1 MITYPLTPRTAG
13 LAGLAFAIAAAACS
27 DGDSGGGATARA
39 RNVVV
44 IVADDLGY
52 ADVSTYAPGR
62 IPTPNIDRIG
72 NEGVRF
78 TDGYVTAS
86 VCSPSRAGLLT
97 GRYQQRFGFEF
108 NAGGD
113 ARAHEEHLG
122 LHVGEQT
129 LGDRMR
135 DAGLR
140 TAAIGKWHQGSQPEF
155 YPTERGF
162 DEFFG
167 FLTGQTA
174 FIDPDVPGVQN
185 AEAPGGGV
193 IIPRSAYGERGQI
206 VRGPDREVVANSRE
220 YLTEE
225 LTREAVAFLERNRD
239 QPFFLYLAHHA
250 PHLPFQAT
258 QPYYDRFPDISDHAQ
273 RVYAAMVSAL
283 DDGVGTVLDTLDA
296 LGLADDTLVVFLS
309 DNGCATYTNVCACE
323 PVRGGKLTYYEGGVR
338 VPLVMRWPGGLP
350 EGLVYEEPVSALD
363 VLPTALAA
371 IGARLPGDRA
381 LDGVDLGPFLRGERA
396 GSPHEA
402 LFWRI
407 GPMTAM
413 REGPWKTWRSREGAF
428 SYLFDLEADRNE
440 LENLVD
446 RRPDVLQRLE
456 QTYAEWEEGL
466 VPPAWDPRPAPVPAC
481 GEAFNVPF

>member
-1 MITYPLTPRTAG
+1 MVTSPDRFSGWIRLAAAG
-13 LAGLAFAIAAAACS
+13 LALAACS
-27 DGDSGGGATARA
+27 DGSVAEAPARA

-44 IVADDLGY
+44 ILADDLGY
-52 ADVSTYAPGR
+52 ADVSAHAPDR
-62 IPTPNIDRIG
+62 IPTPHIDRIG
-72 NEGVRF
+72 REGIEF
-78 TDGYVTAS
+78 TDGYATAS
-86 VCSPSRAGLLT
+86 VCSPSRAALLT

-122 LHVGEQT
+122 LREGELT
-129 LGDRMR
+129 LGDLMR
-135 DAGLR
+135 GAGFR

-155 YPTERGF
+155 YPTARGF

-167 FLTGQTA
+167 FLIGQTA

-193 IIPRSAYGERGQI
+193 IIPRSAYGERGQV
-206 VRGPDREVVANSRE
+206 VRGPEQEVVDNARA

-225 LTREAVAFLERNRD
+225 LTREAVAFIERNRD
-239 QPFFLYLAHHA
+239 RPFLLYLAHHA
-250 PHLPFQAT
+250 PHLPFQAP
-258 QPYYDRFPDISDHAQ
+258 QEYYDRFPHVADHRQ

-283 DDGVGTVLDTLDA
+283 DDGVGRVLDTLDA

-309 DNGCATYTNVCACE
+309 DNGCATYTDVCACE
-323 PVRGGKLTYYEGGVR
+323 PLRGGKLTYLEGGVR
-338 VPLVMRWPGGLP
+338 VPFMMRWPAGLP
-350 EGLVYEEPVSALD
+350 RGLVYEDPVSSLD

-371 IGARLPGDRA
+371 VGVDPPSDRV
-381 LDGVDLGPFLRGERA
+381 LDGVDLGPFLRGERT

-413 REGPWKTWRSREGAF
+413 RQGRWKTWHSREGAF
-428 SYLFDLEADRNE
+428 SFLFDLERDENE
-440 LENLVD
+440 VENLVAEE
-446 RRPDVLQRLE
+446 PETLRLLDE
-456 QTYAEWEEGL
+456 TYAEWERDL
-466 VPPAWDPRPAPVPAC
+466 APPAWDPRPAPVPAC
-481 GEAFNVPF
+481 GQAFNVPF